1 MDKSDEP
8 PERSRAARRASK
20 TRERLLDAALAI
32 INTHGFEG
40 CSIEEITELA
50 DVGKGTFYRHFNDKA
65 SVLKDLLETAV
76 GDLLTRL
83 QDRRNSAHSLDTA
96 VAAVMESH
104 TEGFQSRP
112 DLFLL
117 FLQAQNMTAS
127 RPAAAQDLNP
137 FFNAFFGEIEK
148 TLSPF
153 IPAETNEVSRHRLF
167 CATSAAIP
175 GFVMSALSNRK
186 SAQEVTGQL
195 EAVTQAFLA
204 GIPRLLR

>member
-1 MDKSDEP
+1 MDISDEP
-8 PERSRAARRASK
+8 PERTRAARRASK
-20 TRERLLDAALAI
+20 TRERLMDAALAV
-32 INTHGFEG
+32 INTRGFEG

-50 DVGKGTFYRHFNDKA
+50 DVGKGTFYRHFKDKS
-65 SVLKDLLETAV
+65 SVLKDLLEMAL
-76 GDLLTRL
+76 GDLQTRL
-83 QDRRNSAHSLDTA
+83 QERRNPAQTLETA
-96 VAAVMESH
+96 VEAVMDSH
-104 TEGFQSRP
+104 AEGFQARP

-137 FFNAFFGEIEK
+137 FFNAFFNDIEK
-148 TLSPF
+148 SLSPF
-153 IPAETNEVSRHRLF
+153 IPAETSEAARHRLF

-186 SAQEVTGQL
+186 STQEVTGQL
-195 EAVTQAFLA
+195 EAVSQAFLA

>member
-1 MDKSDEP
+1 MDISDEP
-8 PERSRAARRASK
+8 PERTRAARRASK
-20 TRERLLDAALAI
+20 TRERLMDAALAI

-50 DVGKGTFYRHFNDKA
+50 DVGKGTFYRHFKDKA

-83 QDRRNSAHSLDTA
+83 QNRRNPVRSLETA
-96 VAAVMESH
+96 VAAVMESQA
-104 TEGFQSRP
+104 EGFLTRP

-127 RPAAAQDLNP
+127 RAASAQNLNP
-137 FFNAFFGEIEK
+137 FFDVFFSEIEK
-148 TLSPF
+148 SLSPF
-153 IPAETNEVSRHRLF
+153 IPAETSEVARHRLF

-186 SAQEVTGQL
+186 SPQEVTGQL
-195 EAVTQAFLA
+195 ESVTQAFLA